1 MRLFAQI
8 FLLLLAVTL
17 FAKEPIRTWT
27 SADGRTLEA
36 RYLEMVGSKVRI
48 ENASGRKFTIPLTG
62 FSSADQEYAK
72 EAHGRSL
79 FAEPQ
84 PFEDKGRGG
93 VIIASAKGNVEV
105 IAQKRD
111 RYSDKDPDPR
121 EVIIGE
127 SVGPGATFITGSLTS
142 PLRSVLVGV

>member
-1 MRLFAQI
+1 MKGLTQI

-17 FAKEPIRTWT
+17 FANEPIRTWS

-48 ENASGRKFTIPLTG
+48 ENASGRKFTVPLKG
-62 FSSADQEYAK
+62 FSSADQEYVK
-72 EAHGRSL
+72 KAHGRSL

-84 PFEDKGRGG
+84 PFEDEGRGG
-93 VIIASAKGNVEV
+93 VIIASAKGKVEV
-105 IAQKRD
+105 ITQKRD

-121 EVIIGE
+121 EVIVGE
-127 SVGPGATFITGSLTS
+127 SIGPGATLITGS
-142 PLRSVLVGV
+142 GA